1 MMMMMMMM
9 LLVLSLLL
17 KGVASFHTRKAI
29 DTSYNA
35 YIDDRSH
42 RHIRVE
48 RKTMRLNLVEQQ
60 IFFDRREHIYTYTH
74 AHIYAIRQ

>member
-1 MMMMMMMM
+1 MDRREGGRCGVNRQMMMMM
-9 LLVLSLLL
+9 LLLLSFLL
-17 KGVASFHTRKAI
+17 KGVASFHTRKTI

-35 YIDDRSH
+35 YIDDRRH

-60 IFFDRREHIYTYTH
+60 IFH
-74 AHIYAIRQ
+74 